1 MANIP
6 DPKAKD
12 IVNKITNDKPSSRF
26 YKNFVKFLV
35 DFNVIG
41 YTSAFLIALSIT
53 NILNKVTDKIQK
65 RFILSFDREGILISI
80 VNLIILTIMIYLFIE
95 NVFYKYMYTQ
105 EVSIERKFE
114 KVIDEKQKEDIE
126 KSTNL
131 EKIERKVK
139 QIDIQ
144 NNYIEPFESVNN
156 LFGKFS

>member
-65 RFILSFDREGILISI
+65 RFIISFDREGILISVI
-80 VNLIILTIMIYLFIE
+80 NLIILTIMIYLFIE
-95 NVFYKYMYTQ
+95 NIFYKYMYTQ

-156 LFGKFS
+156 LFGKFG

>member
-12 IVNKITNDKPSSRF
+12 IVNKITNDKPRERF
-26 YKNFVKFLV
+26 FKNFVKFLV

-53 NILNKVTDKIQK
+53 EIINKLGDKIK
-65 RFILSFDREGILISI
+65 KILIFRFDPDGILISI
-80 VNLIILTIMIYLFIE
+80 FNLMFISIMIYLFIE
-95 NVFYKYMYTQ
+95 HIFYKYMYTP

-114 KVIDEKQKEDIE
+114 KAIDDKHTKDIE

-131 EKIERKVK
+131 DKIEEKVQ
-139 QIDIQ
+139 QIDTQ
-144 NNYIEPFESVNN
+144 NNYIEPVE
-156 LFGKFS
+156 GFSF

>member
-12 IVNKITNDKPSSRF
+12 IVNKITNDKPRERF
-26 YKNFVKFLV
+26 FKNFVKFLV

-53 NILNKVTDKIQK
+53 DIINKLGDKIKKQFLFK
-65 RFILSFDREGILISI
+65 FDQDGILISI
-80 VNLIILTIMIYLFIE
+80 FNLIVLSIMIYLFIE
-95 NVFYKYMYTQ
+95 HIFYKYMYTT

-131 EKIERKVK
+131 DKIEEKVQ
-139 QIDIQ
+139 QIDSQ
-144 NNYIEPFESVNN
+144 NNYIDQIE
-156 LFGKFS
+156 GFSF